1 MSMKTID
8 LYDLLTANELSE
20 VTDILLEALAREK
33 GITPEIFEIITK
45 IEYVGNEFDEV
56 DVEQCIIEGNDYK
69 DCVDRMVETMKSPVE
84 LENVTNEWYDK
95 EGNLKQ

>member
-8 LYDLLTANELSE
+8 LYDLLTANELSQ

-56 DVEQCIIEGNDYK
+56 DVEQCIIDGNDYK
-69 DCVDRMVETMKSPVE
+69 DCVDRMVATMKSPVE
-84 LENVTNEWYDK
+84 LENVTDEWYDK